1 MTNSWQER
9 RSASFRLQPI
19 QLHQLEAAFLAAG
32 IGPGMRVLDIGS
44 GVGDVAFLAA
54 DLVGRKDR
62 LWELIAIRPGVRISA
77 S

>member
-32 IGPGMRVLDIGS
+32 IGPGMRLLGS

-62 LWELIAIRPGVRISA
+62 LWELIATRRTSLGL
-77 S
+77 

>member
-1 MTNSWQER
+1 MTNSWRER

-32 IGPGMRVLDIGS
+32 IGPGMRLLDIGS

-62 LWELIAIRPGVRISA
+62 LWELIATRRTSLGL
-77 S
+77 

>member
-19 QLHQLEAAFLAAG
+19 QLHQLEAAFHAAS

-54 DLVGRKDR
+54 DRVDRKDR
-62 LWELIAIRPGVRISA
+62 LWELIATRRTSLGL
-77 S
+77 